1 MEDKKVKKEYI
12 TLPNGKTMTK
22 KTWIMASLRRASYR
36 WPPRAQIE
44 REARRER
51 GKYECAVCKELFKA
65 KEYAID
71 HLQPVIPYDGFPIHP
86 VTGGLDWTII
96 IDRLFCDKENLQIIC
111 HADHSVK
118 SDIEDGMRAAF
129 NAKKK
134 ADEKLLKKK
143 K

>member
-1 MEDKKVKKEYI
+1 MDHGFIKSSI
-12 TLPNGKTMTK
+12 
-22 KTWIMASLRRASYR
+22 IR
-36 WPPRAQIE
+36 WPPRAQVE

-96 IDRLFCDKENLQIIC
+96 IDRLFCDIDNLQIIC
-111 HADHSVK
+111 HADHDIK
-118 SDIEDGMRAAF
+118 SAIEDGMRGAYT
-129 NAKKK
+129 KKQK
-134 ADEKLLKKK
+134 EDAKLLKKQQKTIDKAK
-143 K
+143 KRR